1 MLWSMDSLLAAIIT
15 LISTIFGVI
24 LGKWN
29 SSKFVP
35 KSSYVSGES
44 AKFTA
49 FKKDSEKKLKIS
61 KTTAEIPKA

>member
-1 MLWSMDSLLAAIIT
+1 MLWSMDSLLDAIIT

-49 FKKDSEKKLKIS
+49 FQKRLRKKIKNF
-61 KTTAEIPKA
+61 